1 MEYTP
6 GARLSETARAQ
17 EFNVSRTPLRRV
29 LARLKDEGLVQSVHG
44 VGTFVTDIR
53 NEDLDQTFALRIE
66 LFDLSERLF
75 FQTTRIWLKP
85 VTALVIDLTEEIRF
99 HDREIDDIL
108 ATLAIGDLHAAALIQ
123 QAHVSMIYRRMRQ
136 G

>member
-75 FQTTRIWLKP
+75 FQTTPIWLKS
-85 VTALVIDLTEEIRF
+85 VTA
-99 HDREIDDIL
+99 
-108 ATLAIGDLHAAALIQ
+108 LAIGDLHAAALIQ